1 MNIFST
7 RRSNNLEK
15 AILLDFD
22 MNEISYHSE
31 LISLF
36 CKIGSSVNEK
46 VVKELWIDRNS
57 GGTPKFLVVTRL
69 KSEAEI
75 KKSKNVNKV
84 GYQTRICGHFFSLL
98 SCMF

>member
-1 MNIFST
+1 M
-7 RRSNNLEK
+7 
-15 AILLDFD
+15 
-22 MNEISYHSE
+22 
-31 LISLF
+31 
-36 CKIGSSVNEK
+36 NEK

-84 GYQTRICGHFFSLL
+84 GYQIQICGHFFSNLENLL
-98 SCMF
+98 SLQSYEKKLKNSF